1 MSDRVVRI
9 VVFDSMVVV
18 IGSVVDI
25 VIFIEEKEVVV
36 CKDESFFVDFKIV
49 VAEVSFDVDAGK
61 LVDIFRCDKDII
73 NHLSDE
79 SFSHN

>member
-1 MSDRVVRI
+1 MSNRVVRI
-9 VVFDSMVVV
+9 VVFDIMVDDIAGVVDVVV
-18 IGSVVDI
+18 
-25 VIFIEEKEVVV
+25 FIEEKEVVE
-36 CKDESFFVDFKIV
+36 CKDEPVFVDVKVV

-79 SFSHN
+79 SFP

>member
-1 MSDRVVRI
+1 MVDDIAGVV
-9 VVFDSMVVV
+9 DVVV
-18 IGSVVDI
+18 
-25 VIFIEEKEVVV
+25 FIEEKEVVE
-36 CKDESFFVDFKIV
+36 CKDEPVFVDVKVV

-79 SFSHN
+79 SFP

>member
-1 MSDRVVRI
+1 MSNRVVRI
-9 VVFDSMVVV
+9 VVFDLMVDD

-61 LVDIFRCDKDII
+61 LVDIFRRDKDII
-73 NHLSDE
+73 NHLRDE